1 MGEFMRYKNKVAVIT
16 GGNSGIGLETAK
28 KLSTEGAKVA
38 ICGRDLKTL
47 NQVADQYGFLAIK
60 VDVSNLLDIDNFYRE
75 VASSL
80 GKIDLLFANAGIY
93 KSIPLLETTEALY
106 DEIVDTNIKGLFFT
120 VQKSI
125 PHMNSDAAI
134 VLTSSVL
141 NHKAWAGNSI
151 YSATK
156 AAVRSLAR
164 SFAVDL
170 LDKKIRVN
178 AVSPG
183 PTFTPI
189 FGRLGLPDDELK
201 NVADHI
207 MSGIPLKRF
216 GTTEDIANAVLFL
229 GCSDSAFMTGAEIV
243 VDGGLGQI

>member
-1 MGEFMRYKNKVAVIT
+1 MRYKNKVAVIT

-28 KLSTEGAKVA
+28 KLSSEGAKVA
-38 ICGRDLKTL
+38 ICGRDSKSLKL
-47 NQVADQYGFLAIK
+47 VADEHGFLAIK
-60 VDVSNLLDIDNFYRE
+60 VDVSNLSEIDDFYKK
-75 VASSL
+75 VTNSL

-93 KSIPLLETTEALY
+93 KSIPLIDTTEELY
-106 DEIVDTNIKGLFFT
+106 DEIVDINFKGLFFT

-125 PHMNSDAAI
+125 PHMNSDSAI

-141 NHKAWAGNSI
+141 NQKAWAGNSI

-164 SFAVDL
+164 TFAVDL
-170 LDKKIRVN
+170 LEKKIRVN
-178 AVSPG
+178 TISPG

-189 FGRLGLPDDELK
+189 FGRLGLSDDDL
-201 NVADHI
+201 NNISNQI
-207 MSGIPLKRF
+207 MSSIPLKRF
-216 GTTEDIANAVLFL
+216 GTSEDIANAVLFL

-243 VDGGLGQI
+243 VDGGLGQV

>member
-1 MGEFMRYKNKVAVIT
+1 MRYKNKVAVIT

-28 KLSTEGAKVA
+28 KLSAEGARVA
-38 ICGRDLKTL
+38 ICGRDLTSL
-47 NQVADQYGFLAIK
+47 NQVASEYGFLAIK
-60 VDVSNLLDIDNFYRE
+60 TDVSKLSNIDEFFRE
-75 VASSL
+75 VAKSL

-93 KSIPLLETTEALY
+93 KSIPLLDTTEELY
-106 DEIVDTNIKGLFFT
+106 DEIVNTNIKGLFFT

-125 PHMNSDAAI
+125 PYMNPDSAI

-156 AAVRSLAR
+156 AAVRSLTR
-164 SFAVDL
+164 TFAVDL
-170 LDKKIRVN
+170 LEKKIRVN
-178 AVSPG
+178 TISPG

-189 FGRLGLPDDELK
+189 FGRLGLSNDELK
-201 NVADHI
+201 NVADQI
-207 MSGIPLKRF
+207 MSNIPLKRF
-216 GTTEDIANAVLFL
+216 GTAEDIANAVLFL

-243 VDGGLGQI
+243 VDGGLGQV

>member
-1 MGEFMRYKNKVAVIT
+1 MRYKNKVAVIT

-28 KLSTEGAKVA
+28 KLSAEGARVA
-38 ICGRDLKTL
+38 ICGRDLTSL
-47 NQVADQYGFLAIK
+47 NQVASEYGFLAIK
-60 VDVSNLLDIDNFYRE
+60 TDVSKLSNIDEFFRE
-75 VASSL
+75 VAKSL

-93 KSIPLLETTEALY
+93 KSIPLLDTTEELY
-106 DEIVDTNIKGLFFT
+106 DEIVNTNIKGLFFT

-125 PHMNSDAAI
+125 PYMNPDSAI

-156 AAVRSLAR
+156 AAVRSLTR
-164 SFAVDL
+164 TFAGEL
-170 LDKKIRVN
+170 LEKKIRVN
-178 AVSPG
+178 TISPG

-189 FGRLGLPDDELK
+189 FGRLGLSNDELK
-201 NVADHI
+201 NVADQI
-207 MSGIPLKRF
+207 MSNIPLKRF
-216 GTTEDIANAVLFL
+216 GTAEDIANAVLFL

-243 VDGGLGQI
+243 VDGGLGQV